1 MPAWLASM
9 GTKLGQWVVNKLI
22 LSILEW
28 AGTYVPHMIAEWK
41 RKKEREI
48 AQEEAKKV
56 YEEKQADP
64 SLSME
69 EKMKAHAD
77 YMNSGR
83 KQ

>member
-1 MPAWLASM
+1 MSGML
-9 GTKLGQWVVNKLI
+9 TRLGQWIVNRII
-22 LSILEW
+22 LSILEY
-28 AGTYVPHMIAEWK
+28 AGKYVPHIIQEWK

-48 AQEEAKKV
+48 AQAEAKKV

-77 YMNSGR
+77 YMNAGR

>member
-1 MPAWLASM
+1 
-9 GTKLGQWVVNKLI
+9 VNRII
-22 LSILEW
+22 LSILEY
-28 AGTYVPHMIAEWK
+28 AGKYVPHIIQEWK

-48 AQEEAKKV
+48 AQAEAKKV

-77 YMNSGR
+77 YMNAGR